1 MNIQKNIS
9 LKPYNTF
16 DIDVSAKHFVSVN
29 SIRELQEVLKLQD
42 YPNKFILG
50 GGSNMLL
57 TKDIEALVLHINLKG
72 ISIIS
77 EAESK
82 ILIKA
87 NAGELRRNRMCK

>member
-72 ISIIS
+72 ISAINPS
-77 EAESK
+77 HEAELK
-82 ILIKA
+82 PA
-87 NAGELRRNRMCK
+87 RNHLHRASTE